1 MRSGL
6 VEAACARRCCKFFCT
21 GLARVICRW
30 SSSGTFLICQVW
42 KNMSHVWCLSIC
54 IDASMYVC
62 FLRFLTRA
70 IQKYS
75 ISILWFF
82 IWWVGR
88 SSTNFPTA
96 KLFWFFIRKGSIK
109 KWRFWFYQMIG
120 SLFDLG
126 LPACVWGIP
135 GFKFDVV
142 PLNDVCWNFEN
153 MTSWSPHGVHLTFE
167 RVI

>member
-1 MRSGL
+1 M
-6 VEAACARRCCKFFCT
+6 EACGQDLLKQPAPEDAASFFAQDWHLWYVDDHHQELFLFARF
-21 GLARVICRW
+21 G
-30 SSSGTFLICQVW
+30 
-42 KNMSHVWCLSIC
+42 KNMSHVWCLSIW

-75 ISILWFF
+75 IRILWFF

-142 PLNDVCWNFEN
+142 PLNDVCWNFRK
-153 MTSWSPHGVHLTFE
+153 HD
-167 RVI
+167 